1 VQGLDFM
8 AHPLYIHTKQQWAK
22 TGWHQD
28 HKWLLTVQNNNKGY
42 NIKEI
47 VEGGTHTK
55 I

>member
-1 VQGLDFM
+1 MQTQEEDRAV
-8 AHPLYIHTKQQWAK
+8 AYSK
-22 TGWHQD
+22 TAVDKDRD

-47 VEGGTHTK
+47 VDGGTHTN